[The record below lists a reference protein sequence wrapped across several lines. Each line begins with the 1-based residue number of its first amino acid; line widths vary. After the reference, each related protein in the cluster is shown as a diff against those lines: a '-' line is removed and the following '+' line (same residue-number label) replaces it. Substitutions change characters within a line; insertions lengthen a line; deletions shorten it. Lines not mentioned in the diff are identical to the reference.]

1 MDHSPPPFFRQGP
14 SANARLLFFSLLAI
28 TMLVIDSRAQT
39 LSALRKG
46 VATAL
51 FPVQKALLVPRDVVA
66 GSANQVGNVITL
78 QNENTRLKNESI
90 ANATTLQR
98 VEQLDAENRELR
110 KLLELREKLTITT
123 VMAQVLYEARDP
135 FVRRLVLDKGSQDGI
150 LAGQPV
156 VDAVGVV
163 GQITRVFP
171 ISSEVT
177 VLNDAALTVP
187 VQIQRSGVRAVAFG
201 GGSGGNLELRY
212 LAANADVKPGDLVT
226 TSGLDGLYPSG
237 LVIGR
242 VVSIDSRKAGNFMPA
257 TVEPSAGLQRSRTLA
272 VVMVD
277 KSRLPPPPPPVTEDA
292 GAVRKKRS
300 SRAE

>member
-1 MDHSPPPFFRQGP
+1 LDRSPPPFFRQGP
-14 SANARLLFFSLLAI
+14 TANARLVFFALLAI
-28 TMLVIDSRAQT
+28 TLLIVDSRASA

-51 FPVQKALLVPRDVVA
+51 FPLQKALLIPRDVVT
-66 GSANQVGNVITL
+66 GSANQVGNVINL

-98 VEQLDAENRELR
+98 VEQIEAENREFR

-135 FVRRLVLDKGSQDGI
+135 FVRRLVLDKGSQNGI

-156 VDAVGVV
+156 VDSVGVV

-171 ISSEVT
+171 ISSELT
-177 VLNDAALTVP
+177 VLNDASLTIP
-187 VQIQRSGVRAVAFG
+187 VQVQRSGVRAIAFG
-201 GGSGGNLELRY
+201 GGPGGNLELRY
-212 LAANADVKPGDLVT
+212 LAANADIRPGDVIT

-237 LVIGR
+237 LLIGK
-242 VVSIDSRKAGNFMPA
+242 VSSIDSRKAGNFMPA
-257 TVEPSAGLQRSRTLA
+257 VVEAAAGLQRSSTLA
-272 VVMVD
+272 IVMVD
-277 KSRLPPPPPPVTEDA
+277 KSRLPPPPPP
-292 GAVRKKRS
+292 AVDDPAVLRKKRS
-300 SRAE
+300 SRD

>member
-1 MDHSPPPFFRQGP
+1 MDRSPPPFFRQGP
-14 SANARLLFFSLLAI
+14 SANARLLFFSLLALS
-28 TMLVIDSRAQT
+28 MLVVDSRAT
-39 LSALRKG
+39 ALSALRKG

-51 FPVQKALLVPRDVVA
+51 FPLQRALLVPRDVVA

-90 ANATTLQR
+90 ANAATLQR
-98 VEQLDAENRELR
+98 VEQLDSDNRELR
-110 KLLELREKLTITT
+110 KLLELREKLSIST
-123 VMAQVLYEARDP
+123 VMTQVLYEARDP

-156 VDAVGVV
+156 VDSIGVV

-171 ISSEVT
+171 VSSEVT
-177 VLNDAALTVP
+177 VLNDASLTIP
-187 VQIQRSGVRAVAFG
+187 VQVQRSGVRAVAFG
-201 GGSGGNLELRY
+201 GGPGGNLELRY
-212 LAANADVKPGDLVT
+212 LAANADIKPGDLIT

-237 LVIGR
+237 LAIGK

-257 TVEPSAGLQRSRTLA
+257 VVEPAAGLQRSRTLA

-277 KSRLPPPPPPVTEDA
+277 KSRLPPPPPAAVEDPSQA
-292 GAVRKKRS
+292 RKKRA
-300 SRAE
+300 SRE

>member
-1 MDHSPPPFFRQGP
+1 LDRSPPPFFRQGP
-14 SANARLLFFSLLAI
+14 TANARLVFFALLAI
-28 TMLVIDSRAQT
+28 TLLIVDSRASA

-51 FPVQKALLVPRDVVA
+51 FPLQKALLIPRDVVT
-66 GSANQVGNVITL
+66 GSANQVGNVINL

-98 VEQLDAENRELR
+98 VEQIDAENREFR

-135 FVRRLVLDKGSQDGI
+135 FVRRLVLDKGSQNGI

-156 VDAVGVV
+156 VDSVGVV

-171 ISSEVT
+171 ISSELT
-177 VLNDAALTVP
+177 VLNDASLTIP
-187 VQIQRSGVRAVAFG
+187 VQVQRSGVRAVAFG
-201 GGSGGNLELRY
+201 GGPGGNLELRY
-212 LAANADVKPGDLVT
+212 LAANADIKPGDVIT

-237 LVIGR
+237 LLIGK
-242 VVSIDSRKAGNFMPA
+242 VLSIDSRKAGNFMPA
-257 TVEPSAGLQRSRTLA
+257 VVEASAGLQRSSTLA
-272 VVMVD
+272 IVMVD
-277 KSRLPPPPPPVTEDA
+277 KSRLPPPPPP
-292 GAVRKKRS
+292 AVDDPAVLRKKRS
-300 SRAE
+300 SRE

>member
-1 MDHSPPPFFRQGP
+1 MDRSPPPFFRQGP
-14 SANARLLFFSLLAI
+14 SANARLLFFSLLAL
-28 TMLVIDSRAQT
+28 TMLVVDSRAT
-39 LSALRKG
+39 ALSALRKG

-51 FPVQKALLVPRDVVA
+51 FPLQRALLVPRDVVA

-90 ANATTLQR
+90 ANAATLQR
-98 VEQLDAENRELR
+98 VDQLDSDNRELR
-110 KLLELREKLTITT
+110 KLLELREKLSIST
-123 VMAQVLYEARDP
+123 VMTQVLYEARDP

-156 VDAVGVV
+156 VDSIGVV

-171 ISSEVT
+171 VSSEVT
-177 VLNDAALTVP
+177 VLNDASLTIP
-187 VQIQRSGVRAVAFG
+187 VQVQRSGVRAVAFG
-201 GGSGGNLELRY
+201 GGPGGNLELRY
-212 LAANADVKPGDLVT
+212 LAANADIKIGDSVT

-237 LVIGR
+237 LAIGK

-257 TVEPSAGLQRSRTLA
+257 VVEPAAGLQRSRTLA

-277 KSRLPPPPPPVTEDA
+277 KSRLPPPPAAVIEDPSQS
-292 GAVRKKRS
+292 RKKRA
-300 SRAE
+300 SRE

>member
-1 MDHSPPPFFRQGP
+1 MDRSPPPFFRQGP
-14 SANARLLFFSLLAI
+14 SANARLLFFSLLAM
-28 TMLVIDSRAQT
+28 TLLVVDSRTNT

-51 FPVQKALLVPRDVVA
+51 FPLQRALLVPRDVVA
-66 GSANQVGNVITL
+66 GSASQVGNVISL
-78 QNENTRLKNESI
+78 QSENTRLKNESI

-110 KLLELREKLTITT
+110 KMLELRDKLPITSL
-123 VMAQVLYEARDP
+123 MAQVLYEARDP

-163 GQITRVFP
+163 GQVTRVFP
-171 ISSEVT
+171 ISAEVT
-177 VLNDAALTVP
+177 VLNDSTLTIP
-187 VQIQRSGVRAVAFG
+187 VQVQRTGVRAVAFG
-201 GGSGGNLELRY
+201 GGNGGNLELRY
-212 LAANADVKPGDLVT
+212 LAANADVKPGDFVT

-237 LVIGR
+237 LLVGKVI
-242 VVSIDSRKAGNFMPA
+242 SIDSRKAGNFMPA
-257 TVEPSAGLQRSRTLA
+257 TVEALAGLQRSRTLA

-277 KSRLPPPPPPVTEDA
+277 KSRLPPPPPLMVEDPTQSR
-292 GAVRKKRS
+292 RKRA
-300 SRAE
+300 SRE